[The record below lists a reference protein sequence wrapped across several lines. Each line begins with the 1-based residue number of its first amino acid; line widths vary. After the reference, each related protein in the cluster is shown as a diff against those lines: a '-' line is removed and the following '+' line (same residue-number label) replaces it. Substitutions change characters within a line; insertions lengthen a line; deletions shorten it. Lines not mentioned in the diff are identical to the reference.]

1 MTEPLLLPDYV
12 TYGIVNSTEVV
23 EIVGIVKIKT
33 KQFITFYDFSKIKNQ
48 SDKKELLSFAAL
60 WWSQSN
66 RTIPISIFIKND
78 IEKFE
83 AFTTRIDADSFEL
96 IHGPLVSISDIP
108 RKRIKRRNVAL
119 KPRQKK

>member
-1 MTEPLLLPDYV
+1 MTEPLMLPDYV
-12 TYGIVNSTEVV
+12 TYGVFDSR

-33 KQFITFYDFSKIKNQ
+33 KQFITLYDFSKIKNPA
-48 SDKKELLSFAAL
+48 DKKELLSFAAI

-83 AFTTRIDADSFEL
+83 AFTTRIDTDAFEL
-96 IHGPLVSISDIP
+96 LHGPLVAISDIP

-119 KPRQKK
+119 KPNQKK

>member
-12 TYGIVNSTEVV
+12 TYGIVNSTE
-23 EIVGIVKIKT
+23 IVGIVKIKT
-33 KQFITFYDFSKIKNQ
+33 KQFITLYDFSKIKNPL
-48 SDKKELLSFAAL
+48 DKKELLSYASI
-60 WWSQSN
+60 WWNQSN

-83 AFTTRIDADSFEL
+83 SFTTRIDADEFEL

-119 KPRQKK
+119 KPHQKK